1 MKKRAIAPLQGAE
14 IQCIRFSTAI
24 SPLRGDLRQCSS
36 ILFQNSPLQTD
47 TSPPQNLNSRAP
59 GTGQSAIEK
68 NFSLLC
74 LLMAM
79 DMSFAGGL
87 VTNTNQSAAW
97 ARMLV
102 RDASTSIDAAYYNP
116 AGLTKLSDGLHIS
129 VSNQSIFQNRTISNS
144 LFPGREW
151 EGKVSAP
158 LFPNFYAAYKTGKF
172 AFSLG
177 FTPIGG
183 GGSANYEK
191 GIPMIE
197 LPLLQLYELP
207 GVTGHSVNASFEGS
221 SVYFGLQGGISYA
234 INDMI
239 SVYAGARYVMA
250 KNSYIGEVKDI
261 SVVTAGGTVRADTY
275 MNTLAGQL
283 DAGATQLYGA
293 ADNVNAL
300 AGSFGGTTTFDQAIA
315 AAAGNPTLQGQ
326 ITALRDG
333 LTGLGVAN
341 AGSLTLAVG
350 EVTYD
355 TYGSGYAAQADELQ
369 AGALLMADQEAD
381 VIQKGSGF
389 TPIIGLNL
397 ALLED
402 KLNIGV
408 KYEFK
413 TSMTITNETPAGKGF
428 VIGMTE
434 TGTPV
439 EMFPDGE
446 ETNADMPAMLSIGLN
461 YKFTDKFST
470 MIGYHTYFDKEAGW
484 ATIEGTDIS
493 VIDKNYWELGIG
505 LEYALSD
512 KFLLSG
518 GFLRAQSGVN
528 DYYHDDMSYS
538 LKSNTFGL
546 GGAFRLNDMMLLN
559 FGGYKTV
566 YTDATITDPFTE
578 AYSQT
583 YKKSNI
589 AFAIGLD
596 LTFGGK

>member
-1 MKKRAIAPLQGAE
+1 MKKL
-14 IQCIRFSTAI
+14 
-24 SPLRGDLRQCSS
+24 L
-36 ILFQNSPLQTD
+36 
-47 TSPPQNLNSRAP
+47 
-59 GTGQSAIEK
+59 
-68 NFSLLC
+68 FSLLC

-102 RDASTSIDAAYYNP
+102 RDASTSIDAAYFNP

-197 LPLLQLYELP
+197 LPLLKLHSLP
-207 GVTGHSVNASFEGS
+207 SVTGHSVNASFEGS

-275 MNTLAGQL
+275 MNSLATTASTYATAANN
-283 DAGATQLYGA
+283 AGAGMQPLI
-293 ADNVNAL
+293 D
-300 AGSFGGTTTFDQAIA
+300 GG
-315 AAAGNPTLQGQ
+315 
-326 ITALRDG
+326 
-333 LTGLGVAN
+333 
-341 AGSLTLAVG
+341 AGSLTF
-350 EVTYD
+350 
-355 TYGSGYAAQADELQ
+355 AQAEGGGVITDVQRATLEGGLISFGFTQTQIDAMTLSVAQASYYGVATNLTGQAAELT
-369 AGALLMADQEAD
+369 AGASLMADQEAD
-381 VIQKGSGF
+381 VVQKGSGF
-389 TPIIGLNL
+389 TPILGLNL

-470 MIGYHTYFDKEAGW
+470 MIGYHTYFDKNAGW

-493 VIDKNYWELGIG
+493 VIDKNYWELGLG
-505 LEYALSD
+505 LEYSLSE
-512 KFLLSG
+512 KFLLSA
-518 GFLRAQSGVN
+518 GFLRAQSGVEEI
-528 DYYHDDMSYS
+528 YHDDISYS
-538 LKSNTFGL
+538 LNSNTFAL
-546 GGAFRLNDMMLLN
+546 GGAFRLNDMMLIN
-559 FGGYKTV
+559 FGAYKTI
-566 YTDATITDPFTE
+566 YEDKTIQYSHEDLGP
-578 AYSQT
+578 YSQT
-583 YKKSNI
+583 YQKSNL

>member
-1 MKKRAIAPLQGAE
+1 MKKL
-14 IQCIRFSTAI
+14 
-24 SPLRGDLRQCSS
+24 L
-36 ILFQNSPLQTD
+36 
-47 TSPPQNLNSRAP
+47 
-59 GTGQSAIEK
+59 
-68 NFSLLC
+68 FSLLC

-144 LFPGREW
+144 LFTGREW

-197 LPLLQLYELP
+197 LPLLQLDDLP
-207 GVTGHSVNASFEGS
+207 SVTGHSVNASFEGS

-261 SVVTAGGTVRADTY
+261 SVVTGAGTVRADTY
-275 MNTLAGQL
+275 MNSLASGL
-283 DAGATQLYGA
+283 DGAG
-293 ADNVNAL
+293 
-300 AGSFGGTTTFDQAIA
+300 
-315 AAAGNPTLQGQ
+315 
-326 ITALRDG
+326 DG
-333 LTGLGVAN
+333 LQPLIDGGG
-341 AGSLTLAVG
+341 GSLTF
-350 EVTYD
+350 
-355 TYGSGYAAQADELQ
+355 AQAEGGGFITTVQRATLEGTLLGLGYSQAAIDALNISTAQAIYYGTRNELQ

-381 VIQKGSGF
+381 VVQKGSGF
-389 TPIIGLNL
+389 TPILGLNL

-470 MIGYHTYFDKEAGW
+470 MIGYHTYFDKNAGW

-493 VIDKNYWELGIG
+493 VIDKNYWELGLG
-505 LEYALSD
+505 LEYSLSE
-512 KFLLSG
+512 KFLLSA
-518 GFLRAQSGVN
+518 GFLRAQSGVEEI
-528 DYYHDDMSYS
+528 YHDDISYS
-538 LKSNTFGL
+538 LNSNTFAL
-546 GGAFRLNDMMLLN
+546 GGAFRLNDMMLIN
-559 FGGYKTV
+559 FGAYKTI
-566 YTDATITDPFTE
+566 YEDKTIQYSHEDLGP
-578 AYSQT
+578 YSQT
-583 YKKSNI
+583 YQKSNL